1 MHVPTSMPLPDT
13 VHTSDA
19 GQPLPP
25 ASRQPGT
32 QRDVAASHTRPEEV
46 LPQSESITQPQEPP
60 ATQRAPF
67 RSMRHALWFVGV
79 HSAHVCEGEQT
90 NGAGQSASR
99 RHCTHW
105 STFSVMSQRLSG
117 ATQSASPEHA
127 VEVVQ

>member
-1 MHVPTSMPLPDT
+1 MHVPMSMPLPET

-32 QRDVAASHTRPEEV
+32 QRDVAESHTRPEEMP
-46 LPQSESITQPQEPP
+46 PQSESIKQPHEPP
-60 ATQRAPF
+60 ATQRAPL
-67 RSMRHALWFVGV
+67 RSMRHALWFAGL

-105 STFSVMSQRLSG
+105 STLSVMSQRLSG
-117 ATQSASPEHA
+117 AAQSASLEHVA
-127 VEVVQ
+127 ALVQ